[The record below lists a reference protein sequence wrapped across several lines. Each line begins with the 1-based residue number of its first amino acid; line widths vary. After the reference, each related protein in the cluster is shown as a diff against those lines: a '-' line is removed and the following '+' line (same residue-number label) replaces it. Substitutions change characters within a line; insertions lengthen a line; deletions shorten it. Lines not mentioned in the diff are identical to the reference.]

1 MITELVAA
9 DIGGTHA
16 RFALARIEGG
26 RVLQLSEALA
36 LKTADYA
43 GLVEAWRA
51 FGDSLGRPLP
61 RAAALAFAYPVE
73 NDLPRL
79 TNMPWTIDPR
89 TLPEALGIIQHL
101 VLNDFCA
108 ISHATATLGSSH
120 FLHIAGPDIPLPES
134 GVISIVGPGTGLG
147 VGLVIRRDGQYQ
159 VIASEGGNM
168 DFSPHDDLD
177 DRLMAALRRRYGHV
191 SAERL
196 ISGPALMDIYA
207 VIADADAPYADD
219 RDLWHAALQGDDPT
233 AGAALERFCRCL
245 GAFAGNIALAHGA
258 NALVLAGGLGLR
270 LREHLPASG
279 FAERLAAKGEYRSIL
294 ERLPVRLIAH
304 AEPGLYGAAAA
315 FAARFAGSS
324 VLAEVAGP
332 GSKGPSAREG

>member
-16 RFALARIEGG
+16 RFALAQIEDG
-26 RVLQLSEALA
+26 RVLQLGEVLT
-36 LKTADYA
+36 LKTADHA
-43 GLVEAWRA
+43 SLVEAWQA
-51 FGDSLGRPLP
+51 FAHRLGRSLP

-73 NDLPRL
+73 NDLPQL

-89 TLPEALGIIQHL
+89 TLPGALGLAHHL
-101 VLNDFCA
+101 ILNDFCA
-108 ISHATATLGSSH
+108 IGHATATLGPSH
-120 FLHIAGPDIPLPES
+120 FLHIAGPDIALPAS

-147 VGLVIRRDGQYQ
+147 VGLVIRGGGQYQ

-177 DRLMAALRRRYGHV
+177 DRLMAALRKRYCHV

-196 ISGPALMDIYA
+196 VSGPALIDIYA
-207 VIADADAPYADD
+207 VIADAEVPYADD
-219 RDLWHAALQGDDPT
+219 RDLWQAALEGDDPV
-233 AGAALERFCRCL
+233 AAAALDRFCLCL

-258 NALVLAGGLGLR
+258 SALVLAGGLGLR

-279 FAERLAAKGEYRSIL
+279 FAEGLVAKGEYRSMM
-294 ERLPVRLIAH
+294 EQLPVKLITH

-315 FAARFAGSS
+315 FAAQ
-324 VLAEVAGP
+324 
-332 GSKGPSAREG
+332 EGQLR

>member
-16 RFALARIEGG
+16 RFALAEIEDG
-26 RVLQLSEALA
+26 RVLTLGEALTLESADHAGLSEA
-36 LKTADYA
+36 
-43 GLVEAWRA
+43 WQA
-51 FGDSLGRPLP
+51 FARHVGRPLP
-61 RAAALAFAYPVE
+61 SAAALAFAFPVD
-73 NDLPRL
+73 NDLPEL

-89 TLPEALGIIQHL
+89 TLPRALGVGRHL
-101 VLNDFCA
+101 ILNDFCA
-108 ISHATATLGSSH
+108 IGHAAATLDPSH
-120 FLHIAGPDIPLPES
+120 FLHIAGPDIPVPAS
-134 GVISIVGPGTGLG
+134 GVISVVGPGTGLG
-147 VGLVIRRDGQYQ
+147 VAQVIRSDGQYQ

-196 ISGPALMDIYA
+196 VSGPALRDIYA
-207 VIADADAPYADD
+207 VIAEAEAPYADD
-219 RDLWHAALQGDDPT
+219 RDLWQAAFAGSDPMATAALD
-233 AGAALERFCRCL
+233 RFCLCF

-270 LREHLPASG
+270 LRQHLPASG

-294 ERLPVRLIAH
+294 EQLPVKLIAH
-304 AEPGLYGAAAA
+304 PEPGLYGAAAA
-315 FAARFAGSS
+315 FAARFAG
-324 VLAEVAGP
+324 
-332 GSKGPSAREG
+332 RE

>member
-1 MITELVAA
+1 MTIELVAA

-16 RFALARIEGG
+16 RFALAEIEDG
-26 RVLQLSEALA
+26 RVRHLGDA
-36 LKTADYA
+36 LKLETADHA
-43 GLVEAWRA
+43 GLVEAWQA
-51 FGDSLGRPLP
+51 FARHVGRPLP
-61 RAAALAFAYPVE
+61 SAAALAFAFPVD
-73 NDLPRL
+73 NDLPQL

-89 TLPEALGIIQHL
+89 TLPHALGIDRHL
-101 VLNDFCA
+101 ILNDFCA
-108 ISHATATLGSSH
+108 IGHAAATLDPSH
-120 FLHIAGPDIPLPES
+120 FLHVAGPDIPLPSS

-147 VGLVIRRDGQYQ
+147 VAQVILRDGQYQ

-196 ISGPALMDIYA
+196 VSGPALRDIYA
-207 VIADADAPYADD
+207 VIADTEAPYAED
-219 RDLWHAALQGDDPT
+219 RDLWQAALDGSDPMAT
-233 AGAALERFCRCL
+233 AALDRFCLCL

-270 LREHLPASG
+270 LRHHLPASG

-294 ERLPVRLIAH
+294 EQLPVKLIAH
-304 AEPGLYGAAAA
+304 PEPGLYGAAAA
-315 FAARFAGSS
+315 FAARFA
-324 VLAEVAGP
+324 A
-332 GSKGPSAREG
+332 